1 MNIILK
7 NCNSCGIENPGDARF
22 CFSCGYSFA
31 ALQPSTNVNRKDPL
45 IAAIF
50 GFLFGAFG
58 LFYVSANQGFIGLG
72 VLVLLWLITG
82 GIGVVLLWMG
92 CAIWGA
98 MAAQNWNEDH
108 GVS

>member
-1 MNIILK
+1 VNSILK
-7 NCNSCGIENPGDARF
+7 NCNSCGTENPEDAKF

-31 ALQPSTNVNRKDPL
+31 AFQPSTNVNRKDPL